1 MLEEINLPERRTEK
15 KIMWPG
21 SFLQQNEEKLMICMA
36 NKEIIFVSFETKF
49 NGRSPG
55 TTQNI

>member
-1 MLEEINLPERRTEK
+1 
-15 KIMWPG
+15 MWPG
-21 SFLQQNEEKLMICMA
+21 SFLQQNEEKLMIFMA
-36 NKEIIFVSFETKF
+36 NKKLIFVAFETKF